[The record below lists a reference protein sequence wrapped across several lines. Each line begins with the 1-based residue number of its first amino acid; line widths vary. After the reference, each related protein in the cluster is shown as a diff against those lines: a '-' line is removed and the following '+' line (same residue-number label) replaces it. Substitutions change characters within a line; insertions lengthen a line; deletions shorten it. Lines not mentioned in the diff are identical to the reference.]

1 MNEQRIGPGSATR
14 ADHEADAAAS
24 FSILGDRC
32 PVCDGTG
39 VADESA
45 VLAAVYR
52 LRGGEPRRPRRR
64 RLSEERRREL
74 ANKMVGY
81 GMPVATAAK
90 TFRLAPK
97 AVV

>member
-1 MNEQRIGPGSATR
+1 MPEQRNRPGGQSQA
-14 ADHEADAAAS
+14 APEAFVGAGS
-24 FSILGDRC
+24 SLGDRC

-74 ANKMVGY
+74 ANKLVGY

>member
-1 MNEQRIGPGSATR
+1 MPEQRNRPGGQSQA
-14 ADHEADAAAS
+14 APEAFVGAGS
-24 FSILGDRC
+24 SLGDRC
-32 PVCDGTG
+32 PVCDGSG

-52 LRGGEPRRPRRR
+52 LRGGEPRPRRMR

-74 ANKMVGY
+74 ANKMAGY
-81 GMPVATAAK
+81 GMPTDVAATI
-90 TFRLAPK
+90 FRVAPR